1 MLSRLA
7 LSKRILGAVSILT
20 LITFLLVGRLFAFQ
34 IGEREGL
41 ARAAYAQ
48 RTLALP
54 LAAQRGLILDRD
66 GVPLT
71 DPAATWGLVLFPALV
86 KDPAGTAKALV
97 GLLGERL
104 RPAVGSLASSR
115 AGTKASAL
123 SATAGLLGST
133 GSRAELESLLTA
145 KIKGAPSHQPLW
157 LAESLPSQL
166 LQQVQRLHLPGLQIA
181 PSGQR
186 YGPNSLARHLVG
198 HLSDGTGA
206 IGLERLYQAELAGG
220 AVPTLSTALN
230 ARGGSMSGGTWAVRV
245 PGGKEPDH
253 LWTTL
258 SSDVQAAVE
267 EALDQAGSEWSKA
280 HGGAPFRAAA
290 VVLDPKTGDVL
301 GMASRPQI
309 GQSGALCTA
318 QGLQAGCQINRAL
331 QAYPPGSIFKVPV
344 AGLAL
349 DRKLWDPEGE
359 VNCSGTYKVGTG
371 VIQDLTGPYGR
382 VKIAQA
388 FAHSCNTPWAKL
400 GVEGLGKAGMEEL
413 FRRFELGAPTG
424 VAGLWGEAGG
434 TLPKMEWPGEVAQAA
449 FGQGLTA
456 TPLQMARIFAAIANG
471 GRLPAVRVVE
481 AVRSPEGRVL
491 EKPAQGVPIRVLS
504 RETAE
509 NLQSFLQAV
518 TELDGD
524 GTGKAAW
531 ISEWGSAGKT
541 GTAEAVGANGRPVEH
556 AWFAGWTPLERPRY
570 VITVLVEE
578 GGMGGMVA
586 APIFRAIGEGIRE
599 RVG

>member
-1 MLSRLA
+1 MLPRLA
-7 LSKRILGAVSILT
+7 LARRILGVVLLLT
-20 LITFLLVGRLFAFQ
+20 LLTLLLAGRLFAFQ

-54 LAAQRGLILDRD
+54 LAAQRGLILDRN

-86 KDPAGTAKALV
+86 QDQVGTAKALV
-97 GLLGERL
+97 GLFGERL
-104 RPAVGSLASSR
+104 RPVVGPS
-115 AGTKASAL
+115 
-123 SATAGLLGST
+123 SATAVSGAKADLQALLVA
-133 GSRAELESLLTA
+133 RM
-145 KIKGAPSHQPLW
+145 KGAPSHQPLW
-157 LAESLPSQL
+157 LVESLSPQL
-166 LQQVQRLHLPGLQIA
+166 LQQVQRLRLPGLQIA

-206 IGLERLYQAELAGG
+206 MGLERLYQPELAGG

-230 ARGGSMSGGTWAVRV
+230 ARGGSMSGGTWTVRV

-253 LWTTL
+253 VWTTI
-258 SSDVQAAVE
+258 SAEVQAAVE
-267 EALDQAGSEWSKA
+267 AALDKAGTDWSKA

-290 VVLDPKTGDVL
+290 VVLDPNTGEL
-301 GMASRPQI
+301 LAMASRPQI
-309 GQSGALCTA
+309 GQSGALCTQ
-318 QGLQAGCQINRAL
+318 QGLQAGCQVNRAL

-349 DRKLWDPEGE
+349 DRALWQPDGQ
-359 VNCSGTYKVGTG
+359 VDCSGTYRVGTG
-371 VIQDLTGPYGR
+371 VIKDLTGPWGS
-382 VKIAQA
+382 VGLPEA
-388 FAHSCNTPWAKL
+388 FAHSCNTPWAKV
-400 GVEGLGKAGMEEL
+400 GVEGLGKAGMQEL

-424 VAGLWGEAGG
+424 ATGLWGEASG
-434 TLPKMEWPGEVAQAA
+434 TLPAMNWPGEVAQAA

-456 TPLQMARIFAAIANG
+456 TPLQMARVFAAIANG
-471 GRLPAVRVVE
+471 GRLPSVRVVE

-491 EKPAQGVPIRVLS
+491 AAPAVAPPLRVLS
-504 RETAE
+504 RETAK
-509 NLQSFLQAV
+509 NLQSFLRAV
-518 TELDGD
+518 TELGGE
-524 GTGKAAW
+524 GTGQAAW
-531 ISEWGSAGKT
+531 VPGWGSAGKT
-541 GTAEAVGANGRPVEH
+541 GTAEAVGAGGRPVEH
-556 AWFAGWTPLERPRY
+556 AWFAGWTPLERPKY

-586 APIFRAIGEGIRE
+586 APIFGAIGAGIRA
-599 RVG
+599 RVE